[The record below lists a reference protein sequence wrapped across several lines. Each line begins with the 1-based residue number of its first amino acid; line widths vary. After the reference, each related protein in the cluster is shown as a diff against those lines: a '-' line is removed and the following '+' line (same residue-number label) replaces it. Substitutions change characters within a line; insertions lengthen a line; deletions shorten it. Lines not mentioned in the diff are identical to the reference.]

1 VNVFLADEQSVSVDA
16 EALVGLAG
24 LVLQK
29 EGFPDATDVTVV
41 LVDEEVMAGYHESH
55 LGKPGPT
62 DVLSFPLE
70 HLRPGR
76 PPAAPG
82 QGAPPIHLGD
92 VLIAPSYVA
101 RQATGHGV
109 GFGDEMALMLVHGM
123 LHLLGYD
130 HESEADAEGMER
142 RERELL
148 AEVGV
153 QRR

>member
-1 VNVFLADEQSVSVDA
+1 MNVFLADEQSTPVDA
-16 EALVGLAG
+16 EALVALAR
-24 LVLQK
+24 LVLRR
-29 EGFPDATDVTVV
+29 EGYPDATDLTVV

-55 LGKPGPT
+55 LGEPGAT
-62 DVLSFPLE
+62 DVLAFPLE

-76 PPAAPG
+76 PPAPPA

-92 VLIAPSYVA
+92 VLIAPSYVT
-101 RQATGHGV
+101 RQAVDHGV
-109 GFGDEMALMLVHGM
+109 GFADEMALMLVHGI

-130 HESEADAEGMER
+130 HESEVDAEAMEE

-153 QRR
+153 RRR